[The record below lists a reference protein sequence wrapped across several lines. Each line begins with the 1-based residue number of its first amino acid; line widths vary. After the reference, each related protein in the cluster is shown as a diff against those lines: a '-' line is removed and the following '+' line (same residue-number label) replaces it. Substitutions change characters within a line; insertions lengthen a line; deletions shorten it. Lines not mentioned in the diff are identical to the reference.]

1 MGLGHDGL
9 RVFLKKYAK
18 IDLENLGEGDLVM
31 CINKHGDKLKVIGHR
46 GLVLGY
52 LKMPGN
58 TKIMREALQFIPQ
71 TFGGA
76 GFNYDSAC
84 KQVLEKR
91 LGIA

>member
-9 RVFLKKYAK
+9 RTFLKKYAK
-18 IDLENLGEGDLVM
+18 LDLDSLEEGDLVM

-58 TKIMREALQFIPQ
+58 AKIMKEALQWIPN
-71 TFGGA
+71 TFGGS
-76 GFNYDSAC
+76 GFDYDAAC
-84 KQVLEKR
+84 KKVLEKR
-91 LGIA
+91 LGVS